1 MFKHSKVQ
9 TGGFTLSEMMAVVV
23 IVAILASVG
32 LGSFKKSVERSH
44 FSEGL
49 VAASTIMGAVERY
62 FSEQAMLSGSNT
74 ATAQPTF
81 DKLDVTLEN
90 WKACTASSL
99 YCKKTKYFEI
109 TINNGYTVAQ
119 RMKGSTAGNY
129 SIVVYPETFGDNMR
143 RGTEC
148 TFTNDTGKDLCV
160 TMGYISC
167 DTSTCKK

>member
-49 VAASTIMGAVERY
+49 VAASTIMGAAERY
-62 FSEQAMLSGSNT
+62 FNEKAMLSGSNT
-74 ATAQPTF
+74 ATTQP
-81 DKLDVTLEN
+81 KLAVLDVGMEN
-90 WKACTASSL
+90 ARECTAPND
-99 YCKKTKYFEI
+99 YCVKTKYFEI
-109 TINNGYTVAQ
+109 TLNNGYTVAK

-129 SIVVYPETFGDNMR
+129 SIVVYPETFGANMR